1 MLGVA
6 NQTITVHRWIVL
18 ALSVV
23 LGLLKWVIQL
33 WLLFDAAL
41 RCIRKALELVNIV
54 DQDLFNDLLN
64 RLVSFVEQELHI
76 MLLEDNFGLES
87 GSNDSIH
94 LILEQA
100 LIAFLWVLGLWLSAL
115 AVFLLEG
122 SQTRWENSWKL
133 FFYFF
138 FVQMISRFIFVRA
151 NSA

>member
-1 MLGVA
+1 M
-6 NQTITVHRWIVL
+6 
-18 ALSVV
+18 
-23 LGLLKWVIQL
+23 
-33 WLLFDAAL
+33 LFDAAL

-100 LIAFLWVLGLWLSAL
+100 LIAFL
-115 AVFLLEG
+115 
-122 SQTRWENSWKL
+122 
-133 FFYFF
+133 
-138 FVQMISRFIFVRA
+138 
-151 NSA
+151 